1 MNVCPT
7 IIRVLGFRVQIFTLD
22 HSPPHVHVEQA
33 EVSVVFTLNCPNGPL
48 NVREIRGRISD
59 RQVTRLADAIEL
71 EIARL
76 CNEWRKI
83 HG

>member
-1 MNVCPT
+1 M
-7 IIRVLGFRVQIFTLD
+7 
-22 HSPPHVHVEQA
+22 
-33 EVSVVFTLNCPNGPL
+33 FTLNCPNGPL